1 MNTKQKVLIG
11 CILSLFAL
19 VIYLESTEKEP
30 VNWFPSYSKTDKI
43 PLGTYIA
50 YQTLE
55 EAIDVPIEDIS
66 IPPYQFLTDSS
77 EVSQGSY
84 VFINSS
90 INFDDVEADL
100 LLDWVAKGNTL
111 FVAGSGIGSRILD
124 TLHLETTYYY
134 DLDNFYTNPIVSLS
148 NPNLQKSKSY
158 YLDIETNASYF
169 SEIDTLNTV
178 VLGQF
183 DLSKKDTVTMEDPKI
198 HFIQQGF
205 GQGDIVIHLMPELFS
220 NYNLLRNNNIEYLTA
235 AFSYLDTKKTVYWDR
250 HYINAKS
257 IQTSPLYVFL
267 KNRYMKWAYYML
279 ILGLLLYVI
288 FEGKR
293 KQRAIPIVTPLPN
306 KTLEFTETIAGM
318 YLERRDHHSIAM
330 YQINYFFEYLRTD
343 LLIATG
349 QRDATFLERVHLKS
363 GKSREETKRLFE
375 FIEMILGAKTVTQEQ
390 LIRLNKLIEAFKNQ

>member
-11 CILSLFAL
+11 SILFLFAVL
-19 VIYLESTEKEP
+19 IYLESTEKEP
-30 VNWFPSYSKTDKI
+30 VNWFPSYSKSDKI
-43 PLGTYIA
+43 PLGTYVA
-50 YQTLE
+50 YQSLKETL
-55 EAIDVPIEDIS
+55 DVPINDIS
-66 IPPYQFLTDSS
+66 VPPYQFLADSS
-77 EVSQGSY
+77 EAITGNY
-84 VFINSS
+84 IFINSS
-90 INFDDVEADL
+90 IDFDEAEADR
-100 LLDWVAKGNTL
+100 LLDWVSSGNTL

-134 DLDNFYTNPIVSLS
+134 DLDNLYTNPIVSLS
-148 NPNLQKSKSY
+148 NPNLQKRKSY

-169 SEIDTLNTV
+169 SEIDTLNTI

-183 DLSKKDTVTMEDPKI
+183 DLSKEDTLNIEEPKI
-198 HFIQQGF
+198 HFIKQDF
-205 GQGDIVIHLMPELFS
+205 GQGDIVIHLMPELFT
-220 NYNLLRNNNIEYLTA
+220 NYNLLRADNIDYLAA
-235 AFSYLDTKKTVYWDR
+235 AFSYLDTDKTMYWDR

-279 ILGLLLYVI
+279 ILGLILWVI

-318 YLERRDHHSIAM
+318 YLERKDHRSIAT
-330 YQINYFFEYLRTD
+330 YQINYFFDYLRTE

-349 QRDATFLERVHLKS
+349 QRDAAFIERLHLKS
-363 GKSREETKRLFE
+363 GKSQEETKRLFD
-375 FIEMILGAKTVTQEQ
+375 FIEMILASNTVTQEQ
-390 LIRLNKLIEAFKNQ
+390 LERLNKLIEAFKNK

>member
-11 CILSLFAL
+11 SILFLFAVL
-19 VIYLESTEKEP
+19 IYLESTEKEP
-30 VNWFPSYSKTDKI
+30 VNWFPSYSKSDKI
-43 PLGTYIA
+43 PLGTYVA
-50 YQTLE
+50 YQSLKETL
-55 EAIDVPIEDIS
+55 DVPINDIS
-66 IPPYQFLTDSS
+66 VPPYQFLADSS
-77 EVSQGSY
+77 EAITGNY
-84 VFINSS
+84 IFINSS
-90 INFDDVEADL
+90 IDFDEAEADR
-100 LLDWVAKGNTL
+100 LLDWVSSGNTL

-134 DLDNFYTNPIVSLS
+134 DLDNLYTNPIVSLS
-148 NPNLQKSKSY
+148 NPNLQKRKSY

-169 SEIDTLNTV
+169 SEIDTLNTI

-183 DLSKKDTVTMEDPKI
+183 DLSKEDTVNIEEPKI
-198 HFIQQGF
+198 HFIKQDF
-205 GQGDIVIHLMPELFS
+205 GQGDIVIHLMPELFT
-220 NYNLLRNNNIEYLTA
+220 NYNLLRADNIDYLAA
-235 AFSYLDTKKTVYWDR
+235 AFSYLDTDRTMYWDR

-279 ILGLLLYVI
+279 ILGLILWVI

-318 YLERRDHHSIAM
+318 YLERKDHRSIAT
-330 YQINYFFEYLRTD
+330 YQINYFFDYLRTE

-349 QRDATFLERVHLKS
+349 QRDAAFIERLHLKS
-363 GKSREETKRLFE
+363 GKSQEETKRLFD
-375 FIEMILGAKTVTQEQ
+375 FIEMILASNTVTQEQ
-390 LIRLNKLIEAFKNQ
+390 LERLNKLIEAFKNK